1 MSESAERLC
10 EQSPATFRRRY
21 RLSLVQEAEVPYNA
35 ELISCQHP
43 ENAVRFLERV
53 VEGYAQEAMGALYL
67 DCRNRAIAHTI
78 AFLGTLARTSTEP
91 RQILA
96 TGLLVNAAGMILFH
110 NHPSGD
116 PTPSAEDLAFTRR
129 MAGAGELVGIK
140 LVDHLI
146 IGDGTHVSLRDRGG
160 W

>member
-1 MSESAERLC
+1 MSESVEPLC
-10 EQSPATFRRRY
+10 ASPATFRRRY
-21 RLSLVQEAEVPYNA
+21 RLSLVREAEVPYDA
-35 ELISCQHP
+35 ELTACQHP
-43 ENAVRFLERV
+43 QDAFRFLKCV
-53 VEGYAQEAMGALYL
+53 LEGYAQEAVGALYL
-67 DCRNRAIAHTI
+67 DTRNRAIAHTI

-91 RQILA
+91 RQLLA
-96 TGLLVNAAGMILFH
+96 TGLLLNASGMILFH

-129 MAGAGELVGIK
+129 MADAGEIVGIR

-146 IGDGTHVSLRDRGG
+146 IGERAHVSLRNRGG